1 MKTIILYG
9 LRRSG
14 NHFITSTI
22 LQCLNDPVYI
32 HNCLEF
38 SFDNYNKNRAIQMT
52 VNRSERVFT
61 GFKNANSVI
70 ITMEDKTIDLAELE
84 KFKAIEDCHVILLL
98 RNPYN
103 NLASAWKQYM
113 LNNEPDKLKPE
124 IFNKIYSL
132 WIDYANHYL
141 NNDMINILYDRYVES
156 EKYRNSIFNSIG
168 VTSEEIDLE
177 KKIKCQCSSYSNRS
191 NQRKIWGSLED
202 SVYADDPEFV
212 KLFETR
218 EHEKLWLEILK

>member
-1 MKTIILYG
+1 
-9 LRRSG
+9 
-14 NHFITSTI
+14 
-22 LQCLNDPVYI
+22 
-32 HNCLEF
+32 
-38 SFDNYNKNRAIQMT
+38 MT

-61 GFKNANSVI
+61 GFKSANSVI

-113 LNNEPDKLKPE
+113 LNSEPDKLKPE

-141 NNDMINILYDRYVES
+141 NNDMVNILYDRYVES
-156 EKYRNSIFNSIG
+156 EKYRNNIFNSIG
-168 VTSEEIDLE
+168 ITPEEIDLE

-212 KLFETR
+212 KLFKTG
-218 EHEKLWLEILK
+218 EHEKLWLKILK